1 MKTIPRFLIL
11 SIIVS
16 LMVVNFVV
24 ACPSQN
30 NTNND
35 IAITNTSNVPS
46 ADFSGNISPV
56 TTGQFSYHK
65 SDILDQYRLKYSK
78 LTQFKSNYV
87 KYRESFFKIR
97 MAPTQSNCEP
107 TTCTPVPTPVI
118 TPVPTQTPTYR
129 NTDEFNQELMIHKR
143 TYEVM
148 ILDGID
154 PNYVKDALGYIPDFF
169 IFNII
174 PEDKSRYIVVDNGVH
189 KGHIETVPG
198 VNPIPTHIIF
208 IYDTAKRNLT
218 TTGSTCTG
226 KITYWGGIVPLC
238 GFMQGDGVCSVGVDP
253 SQTSAESLARVITHE
268 CCHNIEYGMNIDTG
282 DLSWEFFN
290 SVIAHYLS
298 EISNQTTTITHMKG
312 NEITTT
318 VIS

>member
-1 MKTIPRFLIL
+1 MNTD
-11 SIIVS
+11 IV
-16 LMVVNFVV
+16 
-24 ACPSQN
+24 
-30 NTNND
+30 
-35 IAITNTSNVPS
+35 ITNTSSNDGTG

-56 TTGQFSYHK
+56 TLGKPSYQP
-65 SDILDQYRLKYSK
+65 SDILNQYHLKYSK

-87 KYRESFFKIR
+87 KYRESFLKIR
-97 MAPTQSNCEP
+97 LAPTQSNCEQ
-107 TTCTPVPTPVI
+107 TTC
-118 TPVPTQTPTYR
+118 TPVPTQTPTYK

-154 PNYVKDALGYIPDFF
+154 PNYVKEALGYIPDFF

-198 VNPIPTHIIF
+198 VNPIPSHIIF
-208 IYDTAKRNLT
+208 VYDTAKRNLT
-218 TTGSTCTG
+218 TTGSACSG
-226 KITYWGGIVPLC
+226 KITDWGRIVPLC

-253 SQTSAESLARVITHE
+253 SQTSAESLGKVITHE

-298 EISNQTTTITHMKG
+298 EISNQTTTVTHMKG